1 PDRVK
6 PPSAAYLMGPD
17 ELGRDIF
24 SRVVFGARISLTLGL
39 ISVSIAA
46 GFGTLLGLVSGFYS
60 GKVDTAIQR
69 LVDVMMAMPRILLAM
84 AIVFAPGVGPT
95 QGLVAG
101 WVPPAAGPRPGRR
114 APRRSA
120 P

>member
-69 LVDVMMAMPRILLAM
+69 LVDGMMAMPRILLAM
-84 AIVFAPGVGPT
+84 AIGFALGVGLT
-95 QGLVAG
+95 QGMVAA
-101 WVPPAAGPRPGRR
+101 WVPPAPAHAPGLSPPRG
-114 APRRSA
+114 SA